1 MRWLERLE
9 NRLTWIAVPGLF
21 KYLALL
27 GVAVSIAGWVSPA
40 MANAIAFDRQAILEG
55 EFWRIFAFAFAP
67 MGLFPP
73 TLFGALFLVFG
84 TLIAFLINDS
94 LEEVWGPT
102 RTTLYLIATWL
113 GLVIGQ
119 FVFDPGVM
127 TAGVFLYMSMFF
139 AFATHFP
146 RYEFRLF
153 LILPVQVRWIAWF
166 IFAGLVFSILGSP
179 PLIGVVVATL
189 ISYALW
195 VLPKFVRERKTLAR
209 AAVRRRKFHARSGDG
224 AGESFHHC
232 EVCKRT
238 ERDDPDLEF
247 RTCLD
252 GTEYCVDHLPESET
266 GDAGS

>member
-9 NRLTWIAVPGLF
+9 NRLNWIAVPGLF
-21 KYLALL
+21 RYLAII

-40 MANAIAFDRQAILEG
+40 MARAIAFDRQAIMEG

-67 MGLFPP
+67 MGMFPP
-73 TLFGALFLVFG
+73 TVFGALFLVFG

-119 FVFDPGVM
+119 FAFNPGLM
-127 TAGVFLYMSMFF
+127 IAGTYLYLSMFF
-139 AFATHFP
+139 AFATYFP

-166 IFAGLVFSILGSP
+166 GFAMLLFSVLGSP
-179 PLIGVVVATL
+179 PLTGVFAATL
-189 ISYALW
+189 APYALW
-195 VLPKFVRERKTLAR
+195 ILPKFLRDRKTLAE
-209 AAVRRRKFHARSGDG
+209 AAVRRRKFHARGADG
-224 AGESFHHC
+224 AGGSFHRC

-238 ERDDPDLEF
+238 EHDDPDLEF

-266 GDAGS
+266 GEAAP

>member
-21 KYLALL
+21 KYLAII
-27 GVAVSIAGWVSPA
+27 GVLVTIWQWMMPS
-40 MANAIAFDRQAILEG
+40 MAAAIAFDRQRILDG
-55 EFWRIFAFAFAP
+55 EVWRLFAFAFAP
-67 MGLFPP
+67 LGFLPP
-73 TLFGALFLVFG
+73 GMFGALGLVFG
-84 TLIAFLINDS
+84 TLIAFLVNDS
-94 LEEVWGPT
+94 LEEIWGPT
-102 RTTLYLIATWL
+102 RTTLYLITTWL
-113 GLVIGQ
+113 GLVVGQ
-119 FVFDPGVM
+119 FVFNPPLM
-127 TAGVFLYMSMFF
+127 TAGTFLFMSMFF

-166 IFAGLVFSILGSP
+166 GFAMVLFSVLGSP
-179 PLIGVVVATL
+179 PLTGVFAATL
-189 ISYALW
+189 VPYAIW
-195 VLPKFVRERKTLAR
+195 ILPQFVRERKTLAR